1 MVLVQK
7 QTYKSM
13 EQNRKPR
20 IKPLHLWSINR
31 DKEVKNI
38 QRRKDNLQ
46 QVVLGE
52 QPATCKFLLPV
63 CLQIAIKYKVTS
75 KMQFHLI

>member
-1 MVLVQK
+1 
-7 QTYKSM
+7 M

-52 QPATCKFLLPV
+52 QPATCKTRTLAPYT
-63 CLQIAIKYKVTS
+63 KKVS
-75 KMQFHLI
+75 KWTKDLNVRPDSTKPLEKT